1 MDEPT
6 NHLDIQSKNVLKS
19 ALNNFEGTLIL
30 VSHDRDFLQGLAD
43 SVYEFRNNTVKE
55 FLGDIN
61 DYLKYRELESMREVE
76 KKDKKQK
83 EAKEESSNKND
94 YEFQKKQKSLQNKL
108 SGLES
113 KISKLEKEI
122 KAMDKELETN
132 YKETSKQPDFFEK
145 YNTKKNQLDTLMK
158 SWEDFQLRVENL

>member
-1 MDEPT
+1 
-6 NHLDIQSKNVLKS
+6 
-19 ALNNFEGTLIL
+19 LIL

-43 SVYEFRNNTVKE
+43 SIYEFRNHQVKE

-76 KKDKKQK
+76 KKDKQKKQEK
-83 EAKEESSNKND
+83 TSTSNKDD

-108 SGLES
+108 SGVES

-122 KAMDKELETN
+122 KKSDQDLVLKYEETI
-132 YKETSKQPDFFEK
+132 KQPRFFDT
-145 YNTKKNQLDTLMK
+145 YNAKKSQLETLMK
-158 SWEDFQLRVENL
+158 SWEDLQVKIESL